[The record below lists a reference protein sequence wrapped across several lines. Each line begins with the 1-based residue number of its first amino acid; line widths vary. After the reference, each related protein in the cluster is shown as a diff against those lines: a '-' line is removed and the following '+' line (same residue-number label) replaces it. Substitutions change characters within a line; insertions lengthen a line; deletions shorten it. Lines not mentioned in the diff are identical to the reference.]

1 MIRFSLDGEVQE
13 RKCTQVIIAMGAEP
27 DDSLLKELA
36 GSSARIH
43 QIGDCREVGY
53 IDGAILDAR
62 KLVQQMEL

>member
-1 MIRFSLDGEVQE
+1 
-13 RKCTQVIIAMGAEP
+13 
-27 DDSLLKELA
+27 LKELA